1 MTTRGLPKGL
11 GHNPSADKFVPEELQ
26 RMIEAYGN
34 HPSFT
39 MLCIGNEL
47 GNSNF
52 DIMQQWIKSLQ
63 EKDPRRLYAISTAR
77 KIMPADQYMVTHNIP
92 QIGGTYGING
102 FGTDNDRESI
112 YSKATIPVIAH
123 EVGQYP
129 VYPLWNEIDKYT
141 GVLEA
146 RNLESLRQQAV
157 KNHIEHQDRKFHEA
171 SGALQTILYKGLIE
185 NLLRTPS
192 CAGFQMLSMTD
203 YSGQGEA
210 LVGWLDSF
218 WDSK

>member
-1 MTTRGLPKGL
+1 
-11 GHNPSADKFVPEELQ
+11 
-26 RMIEAYGN
+26 MIEAYGN

-77 KIMPADQYMVTHNIP
+77 NIMPADQYMVTHNIP
-92 QIGGTYGING
+92 QTGGTYGING
-102 FGTDNDRESI
+102 SGTDNDRESI

-129 VYPLWNEIDKYT
+129 VYPLWNEI
-141 GVLEA
+141 A
-146 RNLESLRQQAV
+146 
-157 KNHIEHQDRKFHEA
+157 
-171 SGALQTILYKGLIE
+171 
-185 NLLRTPS
+185 
-192 CAGFQMLSMTD
+192 
-203 YSGQGEA
+203 
-210 LVGWLDSF
+210 
-218 WDSK
+218 